1 MPVRSELEP
10 IAIVGYS
17 ITLPK
22 DVVTGQRFF
31 ELIRQKTQLT
41 EAIDVVEAGRY
52 DMSLVDEND
61 TKNPW
66 KLRGRH
72 STFFTEEESESL
84 MRPSSTSP
92 LRCLR
97 PFSRSKQPFY
107 NPYGRPSR
115 MQAFPPLRYIAPT
128 QASSVRLTPTLVGIL
143 MFARHGFHNHTNPQ
157 THCISPPPGAAA
169 EAPDETFM
177 RSQLMSSVSDG
188 VAYFLGTTGAN
199 INDHVFD
206 VKSFCQP
213 KAHASHRCLGSV
225 LACMCLCV
233 NRPLYDFRD
242 CLFQ

>member
-72 STFFTEEESESL
+72 STFFTEEESESFDAAFFNL
-84 MRPSSTSP
+84 PAKMLKTLQPIQAAILQSVWEALENAGFPATKVYRTNTGIFCAAYSNFGGYPYVCPSWVSQSY
-92 LRCLR
+92 
-97 PFSRSKQPFY
+97 QPS
-107 NPYGRPSR
+107 N
-115 MQAFPPLRYIAPT
+115 ALHFPPP
-128 QASSVRLTPTLVGIL
+128 
-143 MFARHGFHNHTNPQ
+143 
-157 THCISPPPGAAA
+157 
-169 EAPDETFM
+169 
-177 RSQLMSSVSDG
+177 RS
-188 VAYFLGTTGAN
+188 
-199 INDHVFD
+199 
-206 VKSFCQP
+206 
-213 KAHASHRCLGSV
+213 GS
-225 LACMCLCV
+225 
-233 NRPLYDFRD
+233 RGPR
-242 CLFQ
+242 